1 MPAGP
6 PPAYDDDSAP
16 PPRSAEQ
23 LAAHLNVRPCNFV
36 AIERVHDAVK
46 GTFLLDPT
54 LAIPSAVL
62 APLPEDASERDHL
75 RFTST
80 HGSIAVDVYA
90 AAGSASAEL
99 VPATILARSTHGSV
113 TLRLVR
119 GSSPLPLHTC

>member
-1 MPAGP
+1 MSAGP
-6 PPAYDDDSAP
+6 PPAYDDDP
-16 PPRSAEQ
+16 PPPHSAEQ
-23 LAAHLNVRPCNFV
+23 LAAQLNVRPCNFV
-36 AIERVHDAVK
+36 AIEKVHDSVK

-54 LAIPSAVL
+54 LVIPSAVL

-90 AAGSASAEL
+90 AAGSAATEL
-99 VPATILARSTHGSV
+99 VPTTILARSTHGSV